1 MQEQD
6 AVNEN
11 AQMDESRDVEKPVEP
26 VVEPLA
32 GLLRLGDFELFDKE
46 YKSLTISGSI
56 SAFQWTRIYAC
67 FLNLI
72 QNNNIEIDV
81 RVKAYRADRRP
92 INDVSST
99 FNAINDLVNRL
110 GLVFEKEELT
120 KKKK

>member
-32 GLLRLGDFELFDKE
+32 GLLRLGDFEL